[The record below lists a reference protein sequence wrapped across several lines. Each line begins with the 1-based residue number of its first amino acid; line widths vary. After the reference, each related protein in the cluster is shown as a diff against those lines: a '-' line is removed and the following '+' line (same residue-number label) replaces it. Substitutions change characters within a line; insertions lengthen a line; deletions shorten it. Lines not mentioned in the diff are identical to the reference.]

1 MNDPQITGAI
11 ISLLGLI
18 ATAIIGGMFALFKQ
32 SANQRNGD
40 DKMVDTFRS
49 QIRNSEN
56 ILGEVRSMREDMRE
70 ILLVISNNQKEVM
83 IELIRQGKL
92 GGKP

>member
-56 ILGEVRSMREDMRE
+56 ILGEVRSIREDMRE

-83 IELIRQGKL
+83 IELIRQGKP
-92 GGKP
+92 GGRP

>member
-83 IELIRQGKL
+83 IELIRQGKP
-92 GGKP
+92 GGRP